1 MITKRLGVE
10 HLGFKILALI
20 IALILWITVIS
31 QKEMAINQKVSI
43 QFLVPPQYMI
53 EGQNKTEVEVRI
65 EGPRPILKRFIDK
78 YWPTTLI
85 IPIREP
91 RVGPNSIEIP
101 VAYLQLPPEIKVLSI
116 VPREVVLQVIKIP

>member
-1 MITKRLGVE
+1 
-10 HLGFKILALI
+10 
-20 IALILWITVIS
+20 
-31 QKEMAINQKVSI
+31 MAINQKISF

-53 EGQNKTEVEVRI
+53 EGQNQTEVQVRI

-91 RVGPNSIEIP
+91 RVGPNFIEIP
-101 VAYLQLPPEIKVLSI
+101 VSYLQLPPEIKVLSI
-116 VPREVVLQVIKIP
+116 VPREVVLQVIKTP

>member
-31 QKEMAINQKVSI
+31 QKEMSIDQKISI

-53 EGQNKTEVEVRI
+53 EGQNQTEVQVRI

-101 VAYLQLPPEIKVLSI
+101 VSYLQLPSEIKVLSI
-116 VPREVVLQVIKIP
+116 VPREVVLQVIKTP

>member
-10 HLGFKILALI
+10 HLGFRILAFI
-20 IALILWITVIS
+20 ITLILWITVIS
-31 QKEMAINQKVSI
+31 QKEMAVNQKVSV
-43 QFLVPPQYMI
+43 QFLVPSEFRI
-53 EGQNKTEVEVRI
+53 EGQNEMVVTVRV

-85 IPIREP
+85 IPIRDP

-101 VAYLQLPPEIKVLSI
+101 SSYLQLPSEIKVLSI
-116 VPREVVLQVIKIP
+116 LPREVVLQIVKTP